1 MSGKAPQRAIARY
14 GEERQRRMTGAPDR
28 LKDAVKIEQPF
39 LMEDTRDS
47 LRDFEGL
54 VESAA

>member
-1 MSGKAPQRAIARY
+1 MAG
-14 GEERQRRMTGAPDR
+14 TPDR
-28 LKDAVKIEQPF
+28 VKDAVKIEQPF
-39 LMEDTRDS
+39 LMEDTQDS